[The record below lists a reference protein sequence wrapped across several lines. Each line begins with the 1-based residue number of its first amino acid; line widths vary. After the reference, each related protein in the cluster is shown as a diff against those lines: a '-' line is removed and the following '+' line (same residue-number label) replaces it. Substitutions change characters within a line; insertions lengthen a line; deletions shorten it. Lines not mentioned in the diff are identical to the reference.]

1 MQRDEIKMIG
11 EPLSRIKVS
20 EEVDELKDLMET
32 WKEDQ
37 NALLLFVWIIF
48 ESILSLDDVTNENGC
63 DSHYSFLD

>member
-11 EPLSRIKVS
+11 EQLSRLKVS
-20 EEVDELKDLMET
+20 EKVDELKDLMET

>member
-1 MQRDEIKMIG
+1 MIG

-37 NALLLFVWIIF
+37 NALLFVVWIVF
-48 ESILSLDDVTNENGC
+48 ESVLSFNDVANENRC
-63 DSHYSFLD
+63 DSHDSFLDGGLV